1 MNRAKNKDFF
11 QKVLR
16 VASHQGLHARVATMM
31 VQTLQQYTSRVTV
44 MKDGVEV
51 DARSVLGLLLLAA
64 THGSEIIVRAQ
75 GPDCV
80 QAIEQLARL
89 IEHDNNEPI
98 GSKANS

>member
-1 MNRAKNKDFF
+1 MNRAENEDFF
-11 QKVLR
+11 EKVLR
-16 VASHQGLHARVATMM
+16 VANPQGLHARVATTM
-31 VQTLQQYTSRVTV
+31 VRALQQYNSRVTV

-64 THGSEIIVRAQ
+64 THGSEILVKAQ

-80 QAIEQLARL
+80 QAIEQLTRL